1 MPETVKAEFGGI
13 EKAESGE
20 CVREA
25 RENSTVQGNES
36 DDKRDPNR
44 CQQIFC

>member
-1 MPETVKAEFGGI
+1 MSRNRKAEFGGI

-25 RENSTVQGNES
+25 RENSAVQGNES